1 VNSIDPDLDS
11 QPWLPGTDA
20 VQDIGY
26 TEREAAFLSLV
37 AWHGGHFVSRQFI
50 EFAGASQGSAVMRLI
65 RKGRKNRHLRTT
77 VYLGKT
83 QVHHLYSRPFY
94 EAMGDPDNRNRRRRS
109 PGQIKWRLMCLDYVL
124 ANRHVPFLVREEQK
138 VRYFTNLGVW
148 CSLFP
153 RRTYRLNGGKDRTEI
168 YFSDKLPLC
177 LLPDDPPLAC
187 FCYVEAGLHHS
198 VGGFSTF
205 LFQYRDLLSEIRRFR
220 IVYAAETERNFG
232 RARRGFSK
240 LLKSLQ
246 PGGEPRVDPVTLSL
260 LEFVRLESLYRKQE
274 FSQLTRDE
282 ITRLKRA
289 RRRFQGEEV
298 NRLLQLFQLEG
309 KKAVVAERDLRG
321 LNHVPPQGEF
331 STHLLNHSYGFLGSF

>member
-1 VNSIDPDLDS
+1 MNPIDPVLDS
-11 QPWLPGTDA
+11 QPWQPITDA
-20 VQDIGY
+20 VQDFGY

-65 RKGRKNRHLRTT
+65 RMGRKNRHLRTT

-138 VRYFTNLGVW
+138 VSYFTDLGVW
-148 CSLFP
+148 RSLFP
-153 RRTYRLNGGKDRTEI
+153 RRTYHLNGGKDRTEI

-205 LFQYRDLLSEIRRFR
+205 LSRYRYLLSEIRRFR
-220 IVYAAETERNFG
+220 VVYAAETERNFG
-232 RARRGFSK
+232 RARREFSK

-246 PGGEPRVDPVTLSL
+246 PSGEAPVDPVTLYAAGVPS
-260 LEFVRLESLYRKQE
+260 FGESLSEERVLSTDSRGNHPAQKGQTE
-274 FSQLTRDE
+274 VPGSR
-282 ITRLKRA
+282 
-289 RRRFQGEEV
+289 GEP
-298 NRLLQLFQLEG
+298 L
-309 KKAVVAERDLRG
+309 A
-321 LNHVPPQGEF
+321 
-331 STHLLNHSYGFLGSF
+331 STLSAGR